1 MARTE
6 ELDLA
11 MDAAFVSLCRELRAL
26 GALSVRSGDLSATF
40 AAVTPEQAVRPAPRP
55 PRKETAS
62 ERLDRERTE
71 MSAELERA

>member
-11 MDAAFVSLCRELRAL
+11 MNAAFITLCRDLRAL

-40 AAVTPEQAVRPAPRP
+40 AAVTPEQAARPAPKP
-55 PRKETAS
+55 PRKETQS
-62 ERLDRERTE
+62 ERLDRERAE
-71 MSAELERA
+71 MAAELERA